1 MKKFVLK
8 RTCIALLT
16 VFLILL
22 LLFLMLDF
30 MPGSPFNNEEKMS
43 AEQIA
48 DLYHKY
54 GLDQPIINR
63 FFLYLKNMLH
73 GDFGIS
79 YSLQVNMKISEMIGP
94 KILVTIRLGLQAA
107 LVGTVIGALLGIIAA
122 LRKNTWSIPLPL
134 LFQFLVS
141 AFHLLYLRFY
151 FPTSLD
157 LSLSCFRL
165 STIQKMNF
173 SRRFF
178 QPFHFL
184 CLLLQV

>member
-79 YSLQVNMKISEMIGP
+79 YKIGRAH
-94 KILVTIRLGLQAA
+94 V
-107 LVGTVIGALLGIIAA
+107 
-122 LRKNTWSIPLPL
+122 
-134 LFQFLVS
+134 
-141 AFHLLYLRFY
+141 
-151 FPTSLD
+151 
-157 LSLSCFRL
+157 
-165 STIQKMNF
+165 
-173 SRRFF
+173 
-178 QPFHFL
+178 
-184 CLLLQV
+184 

>member
-30 MPGSPFNNEEKMS
+30 MPGSPFNKEEKMS

-63 FFLYLKNMLH
+63 FFLYLKYMLH

-79 YSLQVNMKISEMIGP
+79 FSLQVNM
-94 KILVTIRLGLQAA
+94 
-107 LVGTVIGALLGIIAA
+107 
-122 LRKNTWSIPLPL
+122 
-134 LFQFLVS
+134 
-141 AFHLLYLRFY
+141 
-151 FPTSLD
+151 
-157 LSLSCFRL
+157 
-165 STIQKMNF
+165 
-173 SRRFF
+173 
-178 QPFHFL
+178 
-184 CLLLQV
+184 

>member
-94 KILVTIRLGLQAA
+94 KILVTIRLGLQGSTCRNCDWCTAWNHR
-107 LVGTVIGALLGIIAA
+107 A
-122 LRKNTWSIPLPL
+122 LRKNTWVDTVTL

>member
-63 FFLYLKNMLH
+63 FFLYLKIC
-73 GDFGIS
+73 FT
-79 YSLQVNMKISEMIGP
+79 V
-94 KILVTIRLGLQAA
+94 ILV
-107 LVGTVIGALLGIIAA
+107 
-122 LRKNTWSIPLPL
+122 
-134 LFQFLVS
+134 FLT
-141 AFHLLYLRFY
+141 AFR
-151 FPTSLD
+151 
-157 LSLSCFRL
+157 
-165 STIQKMNF
+165 
-173 SRRFF
+173 
-178 QPFHFL
+178 
-184 CLLLQV
+184 